1 MNRNRRTA
9 AMTTKTRIRSWS
21 RETEH
26 GASQVVATLFLGTD
40 STTPDGRPNGRMR
53 RSHERSRL
61 ADSPWH

>member
-1 MNRNRRTA
+1 MKRNRKINA
-9 AMTTKTRIRSWS
+9 VTRQTHIRSWS
-21 RETEH
+21 RENEH